1 MQTFTASDDV
11 EISYQVFG
19 ERSENPPVVLHHGFA
34 ASSEINWVVP
44 GIVSALTAAGRWVIS
59 LDARGHGQSQKPRD
73 PALYGEAIMARDVVD
88 LMNQMAVSSY
98 DLVGYSMGAVVSLLV
113 AVADSRVRRLIV
125 GGVGACAV
133 EQGGVDRRVL
143 APGDLVAALETD
155 DPSAIAEPLAHSF
168 RMLVDATGADRFA
181 LAAHARAVHAAP
193 IRFDRIHAPTLVIA
207 GKGDPLAAFPE
218 TLVRAIP
225 RARLEQVRGDHMSAL
240 FEPRFRESVVSFLA

>member
-11 EISYQVFG
+11 KISYQIFG
-19 ERSENPPVVLHHGFA
+19 ERSEDPPVVLHHGFG

-44 GIVSALTAAGRWVIS
+44 GIVSALIAAGRWVLS
-59 LDARGHGQSQKPRD
+59 VDARGHGRSQKPRD

-88 LMNQMAVSSY
+88 LMNRLQVLSY

-113 AVADSRVRRLIV
+113 AVADSRVRRLIL
-125 GGVGACAV
+125 GGVGAGAV

-143 APGDLVAALETD
+143 APTDLIAALETD
-155 DPSAIAEPLAHSF
+155 DPSVIEEPLAQSF
-168 RMLVDATGADRFA
+168 RNLVDATGADRFA
-181 LAAHARAVHAAP
+181 LAAQARAVHVTP
-193 IRFDRIHAPTLVIA
+193 IRFDRIHVPTLVIA
-207 GKGDPLAAFPE
+207 GDGDPLAAFPE

-225 RARLEQVRGDHMSAL
+225 RARLEQVRGDHMTAL

>member
-11 EISYQVFG
+11 KISYQVFG
-19 ERSENPPVVLHHGFA
+19 ARSQDPPVVLHHGFA
-34 ASSEINWVVP
+34 ASSEINWVAP
-44 GIVSALTAAGRWVIS
+44 GIVSALTGAGRWVVS

-73 PALYGEAIMARDVVD
+73 PAFYGEGIMARDVVD
-88 LMNQMAVSSY
+88 LMTRMEVSSY

-125 GGVGACAV
+125 GGVGAGAV

-143 APGDLVAALETD
+143 APAALVAALETD
-155 DPSAIAEPLAHSF
+155 DPSGIAEPLAQHI

-181 LAAHARAVHAAP
+181 LAAQARAVHAAP
-193 IRFDRIHAPTLVIA
+193 IRFDRIHVPTLVIA
-207 GKGDPLAAFPE
+207 GEGDPLAAFPE
-218 TLVRAIP
+218 TLARAIP
-225 RARLEQVRGDHMSAL
+225 EARVEQVRGDHMSAL